1 MSLLAITIIVVVV
14 YFLGMALFYWGMLL
28 ARGIPRDFEYGWHS
42 NADRSFLVAFWPIV
56 IPFMIII
63 GIGDLLQYLY
73 RRLYS

>member
-28 ARGIPRDFEYGWHS
+28 ASGIPRDFGYGWHN
-42 NADRSFLVAFWPIV
+42 NADRSFMVVFWPIV